1 MGIGLSVFLIA
12 LGAIFRYAV
21 TDAIPGVELGTVGTI
36 LMIAG
41 VIGLLVSLIYTMMWT
56 RRDRAVVAPDRGYAA
71 APVERERVVERDRG
85 VY

>member
-1 MGIGLSVFLIA
+1 MGIGVSVFLIA
-12 LGAIFRYAV
+12 LGAIFKYAV

-41 VIGLLVSLIYTMMWT
+41 VLGLLVSLFYTLLYS
-56 RRDRAVVAPDRGYAA
+56 RRDAA
-71 APVERERVVERDRG
+71 LRDPGVGAPVERERVVERDRG